1 MSEASAAVTLTS
13 FLASGTELL
22 EWLVSSAIEM
32 INSLMGNPV
41 TACFLIIGLVGLVFT
56 TYGRITGR

>member
-1 MSEASAAVTLTS
+1 MEGTATVTLAS
-13 FLASGTELL
+13 FLESGTELL
-22 EWLVSSAIEM
+22 TWLIENAISM

>member
-1 MSEASAAVTLTS
+1 MEGSAVTLAS
-13 FLASGTELL
+13 FLESGTELL
-22 EWLVSSAIEM
+22 TWLIENAISM

>member
-1 MSEASAAVTLTS
+1 MEGSAVTLAS
-13 FLASGTELL
+13 FLESGTELL
-22 EWLVSSAIEM
+22 TWLVESAISM